1 MLARLGPHTRLVLAR
16 APLAPLAA
24 RPAAVSARALSTL
37 PRPAIK
43 SQQRPQQQQQQ
54 RHASTGAGIGGGLRV
69 SHLFIA
75 LAGGAILITTYGM

>member
-1 MLARLGPHTRLVLAR
+1 MLARLGPNTRLALTR

-43 SQQRPQQQQQQ
+43 LQQRPQQQ